1 MFNNPPKIAVV
12 GAGSWG
18 TAIVSIVSTN
28 NKLMW
33 WVRRESQIK
42 QIKSKKRNTRYL
54 PNCALKTNQIQLTN
68 NISDVFSYADIII
81 IATPSEYLSSIFS
94 QTKDSYK
101 DKVIISAVKGVI
113 NQDNQT
119 PKQFFESL
127 SSSIKYGV
135 ISGPCHAEE
144 VALQKKSYLT
154 ISVDDPLLNETL
166 YSIFD
171 VEFIDVKIST
181 DIIGTEL
188 SAILKNVYA
197 LITGICYGLGYG
209 DNFLAVLITSCANEL
224 KEVLYVLDNK
234 DRNISQ
240 PAYLGDLLVTCYSVH
255 SRNRRFGTYIGKG
268 YSVEATKAVMNMVAE
283 GYNATKCI
291 YSLLNEYDSLG
302 VAPILLATHNMLY
315 NDAEPQEE
323 ILNLSKLIS

>member
-1 MFNNPPKIAVV
+1 
-12 GAGSWG
+12 
-18 TAIVSIVSTN
+18 
-28 NKLMW
+28 
-33 WVRRESQIK
+33 
-42 QIKSKKRNTRYL
+42 
-54 PNCALKTNQIQLTN
+54 
-68 NISDVFSYADIII
+68 VFSYADIII
-81 IATPSEYLSSIFS
+81 IATPSEYLSSIFTK
-94 QTKDSYK
+94 TKDSYK
-101 DKVIISAVKGVI
+101 DKIIISAVKGVI
-113 NQDNQT
+113 TQDNQT

-154 ISVDDPLLNETL
+154 ISVDDPLLTEVL

-197 LITGICYGLGYG
+197 LITGICNGLGYG

-224 KEVLYVLDNK
+224 KEVLYVLDHK

-291 YSLLNEYDSLG
+291 YSLLNDSDSLG
-302 VAPILLATHNMLY
+302 VAPILLATYNMLY
-315 NDAEPQEE
+315 KDAEPEEE
-323 ILNLSKLIS
+323 IINLSKLIS